1 MSSAT
6 KRPFWLHQLA
16 EYIVGGALLA
26 TGLQS
31 SKPIVPVI
39 VGSLIIVNT
48 AVADAPFGAFRW
60 VNRRLHRMLDYA
72 VLAIAVVSCA
82 LPNLDNATRLMQVMI
97 VLVLAVVITQ
107 TNYLPKVQRTQ
118 QKMSV
123 TPDGKADELS
133 RIAGRSAG
141 TLASKIREKT
151 RQLKET

>member
-39 VGSLIIVNT
+39 VGLLIIVNT
-48 AVADAPFGAFRW
+48 AVVDAPFGAFRW
-60 VNRRLHRMLDYA
+60 VNRRLHRMFDYT

-82 LPNLDNATRLMQVMI
+82 APNLDNATRLVQVMI
-97 VLVLAVVITQ
+97 VLVLAIVITQ
-107 TNYLPKVQRTQ
+107 TNYSPKAQRTKQ
-118 QKMSV
+118 EMSV
-123 TPDGKADELS
+123 TPDGKADEFS
-133 RIAGRSAG
+133 RIAGRGAG
-141 TLASKIREKT
+141 TLASKIRDKA
-151 RQLKET
+151 RQQKET